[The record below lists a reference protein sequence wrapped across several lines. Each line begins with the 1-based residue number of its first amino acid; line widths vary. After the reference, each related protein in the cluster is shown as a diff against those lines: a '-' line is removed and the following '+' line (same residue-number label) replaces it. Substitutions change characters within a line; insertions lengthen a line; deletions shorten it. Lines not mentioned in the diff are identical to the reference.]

1 MEQLVQHFE
10 EISAIIRSNRNCQ
23 EHKGALV
30 RLIDNFYNYHINTES
45 IPKIKETGILT
56 YVLHNQ
62 LNVYYERLVVTEDK
76 VL

>member
-10 EISAIIRSNRNCQ
+10 EISAIIRSNRNCE

-30 RLIDNFYNYHINTES
+30 RLIDNFYNFHINNDS
-45 IPKIKETGILT
+45 IPKQKETGILAF
-56 YVLHNQ
+56 VLHNQ
-62 LNVYYERLVVTEDK
+62 LNNYYERLVITKDE

>member
-10 EISAIIRSNRNCQ
+10 EISAIIRSNRNCE

-30 RLIDNFYNYHINTES
+30 RLIDNFYNFHINNET
-45 IPKIKETGILT
+45 IPKTTETGILT